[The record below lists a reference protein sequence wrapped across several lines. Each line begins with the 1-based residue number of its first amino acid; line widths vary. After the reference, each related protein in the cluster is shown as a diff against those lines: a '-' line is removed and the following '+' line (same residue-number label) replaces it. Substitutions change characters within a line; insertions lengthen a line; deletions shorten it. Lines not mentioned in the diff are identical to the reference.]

1 MTQLNDDV
9 NLAKTQIQNSYEQEL
24 FDFIYPFCNENI
36 KELFSY
42 FDLKDKD
49 CLSVLASS
57 DQIFDMHLK
66 GAKSITAFDINRLT
80 IYYYCLKK
88 AAILAG
94 LSFEDYKEFF
104 CFEEYQNH
112 RSNKNVFSYEVFNII
127 KKYLDKDSY
136 MFWAQLYNT
145 YSAKEI
151 RVPFG
156 LFTYD
161 EPSNKILEKTVGYF
175 NEDSYKELQ
184 SSIDKL
190 NIHFIPVN
198 IKSLPAYLDSKFDF
212 MYFSNIIQY
221 CDSLFK
227 NYENLD
233 SINNKKLKLMK
244 MKSVFSYLA
253 KYLKDN
259 GYMIAGYLY
268 EPKYIDQDISIF
280 DKQLRREV
288 FKEEEYQ
295 QLYVRSTQSIISTD
309 FIEKTGLNQDM
320 CLIYTNKKAA

>member
-1 MTQLNDDV
+1 MTELSIDIN
-9 NLAKTQIQNSYEQEL
+9 NAKNHIVSSYEQEL

-36 KELFSY
+36 KELLSY

-66 GAKSITAFDINRLT
+66 GARSITAFDINKLT
-80 IYYYCLKK
+80 IYYYNLKK
-88 AAILAG
+88 AAIMAG
-94 LSFEDYKEFF
+94 LDFEDYKEFF
-104 CFEEYQNH
+104 CFEEYENH
-112 RSNKNVFSYEVFNII
+112 RGNRHVFDYEVFNII
-127 KKYLDKDSY
+127 KKYLNQDSY
-136 MFWAQLYNT
+136 TFWVELYNCF
-145 YSAKEI
+145 SAKEI

-161 EPSNKILEKTVGYF
+161 EPSNQILEKTVGYF
-175 NEDSYKELQ
+175 NEDSYRELQ
-184 SSIDKL
+184 ATIDKL
-190 NIHFIPVN
+190 DINFIHTN

-227 NYENLD
+227 DYENLD
-233 SINNKKLKLMK
+233 SINNKKIKLMK
-244 MKSVFSYLA
+244 IKSVLNYLA
-253 KYLKDN
+253 KYLKAN
-259 GYMIAGYLY
+259 GYMVAGYLY

-280 DKQLRREV
+280 NKQLRSEV
-288 FKEEEYQ
+288 FKEDNYQ

-309 FIEKTGLNQDM
+309 VIEKTSLNQDM